1 MTETQMA
8 TSKTITIKKK
18 KKIIKKA
25 NKPLQ
30 SYTIDDT
37 EHFIN
42 ITRPTRQKM
51 NEKGII
57 SFPFEYNA
65 KLKDGWC
72 CKWAGSTESVQ
83 PHRPKIHN
91 YAIMTGQVS
100 GIIGIDVDE
109 PKDGERDG
117 WAFLHELI
125 PEGNSMWSTYINK
138 SGSGG
143 RHIYLKYNDKLNKSN
158 SRKIWVNGE
167 EANISIDVR
176 SDGGCLIGEGCKSP
190 AGYYENISGDISNLQ
205 EIPEALLEC
214 LIEPPKTENK
224 LMKANKHSN
233 IKRDEDN
240 KLVSEDKLKY
250 LALFEGYEHHFNE
263 YGAWFN
269 LCCLCVEH
277 FNFDIFHRISKAASN
292 YEGEADCREQFD
304 NCVDSECKKDFGWL
318 INYAKEKI
326 PEKYEEAFGYISK
339 YIYECDDEG
348 FNQMIYHTYRHKF
361 KFDAENDMWYEC
373 IEGLW
378 VKRDKKN
385 LSLRRMIADDLIKI
399 YKKRR
404 WWLAQKLKD
413 LPEDSP
419 EIDIYEAR
427 LILIDTAIKW
437 CRSNNKRANFVN
449 AVQDLFCDYDFLKK
463 LDSNEVSGHLFS
475 FTNGYINM
483 NEYIENRNI
492 IFHKHRAQNFVSQTC
507 GYDFVPRGEINMEKF
522 VKLNNLLDDIFTDKT
537 DRSYILQSFG
547 SCMTAGNQNEV
558 CVCLYGRNG
567 GNGKGLIATV
577 IMKEAFGD
585 YCGTFK
591 TANIVGKKSIDPES
605 ASSGLAAI
613 MKCRYVYM
621 AEPDK
626 GEEVNNEALK
636 LLTGGDEISYR
647 KLHQNMLKAIPA
659 FTIFLQTNNILNTD
673 CYDDAV
679 WRRLKYIYFGQ
690 TFRTNPSEKELAMGW
705 KKADITLKKKFC
717 SDNEWKQAFI
727 HILLDNY
734 VDELKDTENI
744 IKYTE
749 LSRNDNDTIRQ
760 FCEDCIELC
769 DEDEVFD
776 HKNMNAYGQ
785 KKFLTLNQL
794 KVEYS
799 AWHREQYDEDS
810 PFKLKDLKQALIS
823 KLPSY
828 KASHKTR
835 IFKGNFVNGDW
846 LEPVEVKV
854 NDRVKQKNHSHCFI
868 GVKLKEDISIEEED
882 PDCIEL

>member
-1 MTETQMA
+1 MTETA
-8 TSKTITIKKK
+8 TKTIKIKKK
-18 KKIIKKA
+18 IKRT
-25 NKPLQ
+25 LQ
-30 SYTIDDT
+30 QYTVDDT

-57 SFPFEYNA
+57 TFPFEYYAILN
-65 KLKDGWC
+65 DGWG
-72 CKWAGSTESVQ
+72 CKWAGATESVQ

-109 PKDGERDG
+109 PKNDERDG
-117 WAFLHELI
+117 WAFLKELI
-125 PEGNSMWSTYINK
+125 PDEHPMWNTYINK

-143 RHIYLKYNDKLNKSN
+143 RHIYLKYNDKLKKSN
-158 SRKIWVNGE
+158 SRKIWVDGE
-167 EANISIDVR
+167 AANISIDVR

-190 AGYYENISGDISNLQ
+190 AGYYENISGDISNLE
-205 EIPEALLEC
+205 EIPEELLEC
-214 LIEPPKTENK
+214 LIEPPKAEGK
-224 LMKANKHSN
+224 LLKANKSKL
-233 IKRDEDN
+233 KRNEDN
-240 KLVSEDKLKY
+240 KLVDEDKLKY
-250 LALFEGYEHHFNE
+250 LALFEGREHHFNN
-263 YGAWFN
+263 YDMWFN

-277 FNFDIFHRISKAASN
+277 FNFNIFHNISREADN
-292 YEGEADCREQFD
+292 YKGEADCREQYD
-304 NCVDSECKKDFGWL
+304 NCVAANCKKDFGWL
-318 INYAKEKI
+318 VNYCKEKV
-326 PEKYEEAFGYISK
+326 PDRYEESFGYIRK

-373 IEGLW
+373 IDGLW

-404 WWLAQKLKD
+404 WYLCEKVKD
-413 LPEDSP
+413 MEEDDP
-419 EIDIYEAR
+419 EIEVYENKIR
-427 LILIDTAIKW
+427 VVDTAIKW
-437 CRSNNKRANFVN
+437 CRSNNKRANFVS

-475 FTNGYINM
+475 FKNGYIDM
-483 NEYIENRNI
+483 NEYKENRNI
-492 IFHKHRAQNFVSQTC
+492 IFHKHKAENFVSQTC
-507 GYDFVPRGEINMEKF
+507 GYDFVPRSEINMEKF
-522 VKLNNLLDDIFTDKT
+522 VKLNNLLDDIFTVKQ
-537 DRSYILQSFG
+537 DRSYILQSFS

-591 TANIVGKKSIDPES
+591 TQNIVGKKSIDPES

-621 AEPDK
+621 TEPDK

-705 KKADITLKKKFC
+705 KKADITHKKK
-717 SDNEWKQAFI
+717 
-727 HILLDNY
+727 
-734 VDELKDTENI
+734 
-744 IKYTE
+744 
-749 LSRNDNDTIRQ
+749 
-760 FCEDCIELC
+760 
-769 DEDEVFD
+769 
-776 HKNMNAYGQ
+776 
-785 KKFLTLNQL
+785 
-794 KVEYS
+794 
-799 AWHREQYDEDS
+799 
-810 PFKLKDLKQALIS
+810 
-823 KLPSY
+823 
-828 KASHKTR
+828 
-835 IFKGNFVNGDW
+835 
-846 LEPVEVKV
+846 
-854 NDRVKQKNHSHCFI
+854 
-868 GVKLKEDISIEEED
+868 
-882 PDCIEL
+882 